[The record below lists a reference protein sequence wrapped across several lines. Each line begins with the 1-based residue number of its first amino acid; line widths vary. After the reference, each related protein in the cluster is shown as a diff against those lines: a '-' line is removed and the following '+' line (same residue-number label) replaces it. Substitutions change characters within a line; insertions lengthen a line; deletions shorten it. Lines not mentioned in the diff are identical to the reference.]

1 MIPALRSGPAAGTE
15 TVVNLAQLL
24 QQLKADERFTRNVT
38 RWEVLPPTGARE
50 EDYPDTLDRRLVDV
64 MRGRGID
71 RLYCHQAESIRLAA
85 QKRSFVVPTP
95 TASGKTLC
103 YNLPVLDTMLRN
115 PHARALYLFPT
126 KALSQDQM
134 HEVHGVIEDLGAD
147 IGVYTFDGDTPET
160 ARRAI
165 RSSGHIVVTNPDM
178 LHQGILPHHTLWVKL
193 FENLE
198 YVVIDEIHQYRGVFG
213 SHVANVLRRLRR
225 IAGFYGANPRFICC
239 SATIANPRELAERL
253 TGVEMAEV
261 AENGAPRGEKH
272 FIFYNPPVVNREL
285 GIRQSVVKTARRIAE
300 RFMGSGAQLI
310 VFARSRMRVELLLT
324 YLEKAGHRV
333 GLQSGEVRGYRG
345 GYLPNERRAIEK
357 GLRDGTVSTVV
368 STNAL
373 ELGIDIGRLDACVMA
388 GYAGTVASTW
398 QQAGRAGRRQNLSA
412 VVLVASSS
420 PGDQYIINNPDF
432 FFGRSPEHATLD
444 PDNLVILMSHLK
456 CAAFELPFDEDELYG
471 GRRVTEILDY
481 LVECGVLHRGEGR
494 YHWMAD
500 TYPAEDVSL
509 RSAAPDN
516 VVIIDRSI
524 PGGRVIGEMDL
535 FSAQEM
541 LHDDALYLHGAQQY
555 HVDKLDWD
563 RREAHVQPVTVEY
576 YTDAQRKSELKTLTA
591 DQDRPLGFGRAAV
604 GEVGLVSKVTVY
616 KKIKL
621 GTHEN
626 VGAGR
631 VHLPEMEMHTTSF
644 WWELPDNLAGPGDPD
659 APLQAAMAA
668 DGLDLGDAL
677 KGLAHLLGR
686 VAPVFIMAD
695 PGDLHATAMVRS
707 PFTDRPTLYLYDS
720 CPGGVGF
727 ARRIF
732 DQFEEIAE
740 AARSHLRGCP
750 CPSGCPACTGPA
762 LESGGTSRDGVAW
775 LLDRLAA
782 AGPDLAAERAEGRA

>member
-1 MIPALRSGPAAGTE
+1 L
-15 TVVNLAQLL
+15 NLAQLL
-24 QQLKADERFTRNVT
+24 DRLKADERFLRNVN
-38 RWEVLPPTGARE
+38 RWEVIPPEDGRYA
-50 EDYPDTLDRRLVDV
+50 DYPASLEPRLVDV
-64 MRGRGID
+64 LKNRGVD
-71 RLYCHQAESIRLAA
+71 RLYSHQAEAVELARA
-85 QKRSFVVPTP
+85 GRSFVVPTP

-103 YNLPVLDTMLRN
+103 YNLPVLDTILRD
-115 PHARALYLFPT
+115 PSARALYLFPT

-134 HEVHGVIEDLGAD
+134 HEVHGIVTDLGAD
-147 IGVYTFDGDTPET
+147 IKTFTFDGDTPET

-193 FENLE
+193 FENLK
-198 YVVIDEIHQYRGVFG
+198 YVVVDEVHNYRGVFG
-213 SHVANVLRRLRR
+213 SHVGNVIRRLRR
-225 IAGFYGANPRFICC
+225 VARFYGSDPQFICC
-239 SATIANPRELAERL
+239 SATIANPKELAERL
-253 TGVEMAEV
+253 TGLDVECIDR
-261 AENGAPRGEKH
+261 NGAPRGEKH

-285 GIRQSVVKTARRIAE
+285 GIRQSVIKTTRAIAE
-300 RFMGSGAQLI
+300 RFMSSGAQLI

-324 YLEKAGHRV
+324 YLEKAGRKV
-333 GLQSGEVRGYRG
+333 GIKSGEVRGYRG
-345 GYLPNERRAIEK
+345 GYLPGERRAIEQ
-357 GLRDGTVSTVV
+357 GLRDGSVTTVV

-373 ELGIDIGRLDACVMA
+373 ELGIDIGRLDVCIMA

-420 PGDQYIINNPDF
+420 PADQYIINNPDY
-432 FFGRSPEHATLD
+432 FFGRSPEHASLD

-456 CAAFELPFDEDELYG
+456 CAAFELPFLESEDFG
-471 GRRVTEILDY
+471 GRDVSGILDY
-481 LVECGVLHRGEGR
+481 LAEMKVLHHGEDR
-494 YHWMAD
+494 YHWMSD
-500 TYPAEDVSL
+500 TYPAVDVSL

-541 LHDDALYLHGAQQY
+541 LHDQAVYIHGAQQY

-563 RREAHVQPVTVEY
+563 RREAHVKPVTVEY
-576 YTDAQRKSELKTLTA
+576 YTDAQRKSELKTLTSET
-591 DQDRPLGFGRAAV
+591 DRKFSFGRLAL
-604 GEVGLVSKVTVY
+604 GDVGLVSKVTVF

-644 WWELPDNLAGPGDPD
+644 WWELPADLVSDMATAGF
-659 APLQAAMAA
+659 
-668 DGLDLGDAL
+668 DLGDAL
-677 KGLAHLLGR
+677 KGLAHLFGR

-695 PGDLHATAMVRS
+695 PADLHATAMVRS
-707 PFTDRPTLYLYDS
+707 PFTGQPTLYLYDAF
-720 CPGGVGF
+720 PGGVGY

-732 DQFEEIAE
+732 EQFEEICL
-740 AARSHLRGCP
+740 AAKRHLTQCPCEKGCP
-750 CPSGCPACTGPA
+750 SCVGPA
-762 LESGGTSRDGVAW
+762 VESGTTASEGAAW
-775 LLDRLAA
+775 LLGLTGQA
-782 AGPDLAAERAEGRA
+782 AGEA

>member
-1 MIPALRSGPAAGTE
+1 L
-15 TVVNLAQLL
+15 NLAQLL
-24 QQLKADERFTRNVT
+24 DQLKVDDRFARHVT
-38 RWEVLPPTGARE
+38 RWEVVPPVGGEYAE
-50 EDYPDTLDRRLVDV
+50 YPESLNPQLVDV
-64 MRGRGID
+64 LRRRGIE
-71 RLYCHQAESIRLAA
+71 RLFCHQAEAVELAA
-85 QKRSFVVPTP
+85 RGRSFVVPTP

-103 YNLPVLDTMLRN
+103 YNLPVLDTILTDS
-115 PHARALYLFPT
+115 HARALYLFPT

-134 HEVHGVIEDLGAD
+134 HEVHGIVTDLGAD
-147 IGVYTFDGDTPET
+147 IKTFTFDGDTPET

-193 FENLE
+193 FENLK
-198 YVVIDEIHQYRGVFG
+198 YVVVDEVHQYRGVFG
-213 SHVANVLRRLRR
+213 SHVANVLRRLQRVAR
-225 IAGFYGANPRFICC
+225 FYGSDPQFICC
-239 SATIANPRELAERL
+239 SATIANPAELARRL
-253 TGVEMAEV
+253 TGREV
-261 AENGAPRGEKH
+261 AEISKNGAPRGIKH
-272 FIFYNPPVVNREL
+272 FIFYNPPVVNQEL
-285 GIRQSVVKTARRIAE
+285 GIRQSVVKTTRRIAE
-300 RFMGSGAQLI
+300 RFMGCGAQLI

-324 YLEKAGHRV
+324 YLEKAGRQV
-333 GLQSGEVRGYRG
+333 GIKSGEVRGYRG
-345 GYLPNERRAIEK
+345 GYLPGERRTIES
-357 GLRDGTVSTVV
+357 GLRDGKVTTVV

-373 ELGIDIGRLDACVMA
+373 ELGIDIGRLDVCIMA

-420 PGDQYIINNPDF
+420 PADQYIINNPDY

-456 CAAFELPFDEDELYG
+456 CAAFELPFNVDEPYG
-471 GRRVTEILDY
+471 EQGISEILDY
-481 LVECGVLHRGEGR
+481 LVDQKVLHRSEDR

-516 VVIIDRSI
+516 VVIIDQSV

-541 LHDDALYLHGAQQY
+541 LHDEALYIHGAQQY
-555 HVDKLDWD
+555 HVDNLDWE
-563 RREAHVQPVTVEY
+563 RREAHVQPIQVEY

-591 DQDRPLGFGRAAV
+591 ETERPFDFGGLAT
-604 GEVGLVSKVTVY
+604 GEIGLVSKVTVF

-644 WWELPDNLAGPGDPD
+644 WWELPEDL
-659 APLQAAMAA
+659 AA
-668 DGLDLGDAL
+668 DMSGEELDLGDAL

-686 VAPVFIMAD
+686 VAPVFVMAD
-695 PGDLHATAMVRS
+695 PGDLHATGMVRS

-720 CPGGVGF
+720 FPGGVGF
-727 ARRIF
+727 SQRIYEQFDEICESARR
-732 DQFEEIAE
+732 
-740 AARSHLRGCP
+740 HLELCPCEKGCP
-750 CPSGCPACTGPA
+750 SCVGASV
-762 LESGGTSRDGVAW
+762 ESGDTARRGASW
-775 LLDRLAA
+775 LLGQVAQ
-782 AGPDLAAERAEGRA
+782 GG

>member
-1 MIPALRSGPAAGTE
+1 M
-15 TVVNLAQLL
+15 NLAQLL
-24 QQLKADERFTRNVT
+24 DQLKVDDRFARHVT
-38 RWEVLPPTGARE
+38 RWEVVPPVGGEYAE
-50 EDYPDTLDRRLVDV
+50 YPESLNPQLVDV
-64 MRGRGID
+64 LRRRGIE
-71 RLYCHQAESIRLAA
+71 RLFCHQAEAVELAA
-85 QKRSFVVPTP
+85 RGRSFVVPTP

-103 YNLPVLDTMLRN
+103 YNLPVLDTILTDS
-115 PHARALYLFPT
+115 HARALYLFPT

-134 HEVHGVIEDLGAD
+134 HEVHGIVTDLGAD
-147 IGVYTFDGDTPET
+147 IKTFTFDGDTPET

-193 FENLE
+193 FENLK
-198 YVVIDEIHQYRGVFG
+198 YVVVDEVHQYRGVFG
-213 SHVANVLRRLRR
+213 SHVANVLRRLQRVAR
-225 IAGFYGANPRFICC
+225 FYGSDPQFICC
-239 SATIANPRELAERL
+239 SATIANPAELARRL
-253 TGVEMAEV
+253 TGREV
-261 AENGAPRGEKH
+261 AEISKNGAPRGIKH
-272 FIFYNPPVVNREL
+272 FIFYNPPVVNQEL
-285 GIRQSVVKTARRIAE
+285 GIRQSVVKTTRRIAE
-300 RFMGSGAQLI
+300 RFMGCGAQLI

-324 YLEKAGHRV
+324 YLEKAGRQV
-333 GLQSGEVRGYRG
+333 GIKSGEVRGYRG
-345 GYLPNERRAIEK
+345 GYLPGERRTIES
-357 GLRDGTVSTVV
+357 GLRDGKVTTVV

-373 ELGIDIGRLDACVMA
+373 ELGIDIGRLDVCIMA

-420 PGDQYIINNPDF
+420 PADQYIINNPDY

-456 CAAFELPFDEDELYG
+456 CAAFELPFNVDEPYG
-471 GRRVTEILDY
+471 EQGISEILDY
-481 LVECGVLHRGEGR
+481 LVDQKVLHRSEDR

-516 VVIIDRSI
+516 VVIIDQSV

-541 LHDDALYLHGAQQY
+541 LHDEALYIHGAQQY
-555 HVDKLDWD
+555 HVDNLDWE
-563 RREAHVQPVTVEY
+563 RREAHVQPIQVEY

-591 DQDRPLGFGRAAV
+591 ETERPFDFGGLAT
-604 GEVGLVSKVTVY
+604 GEIGLVSKVTVF

-644 WWELPDNLAGPGDPD
+644 WWELPEDL
-659 APLQAAMAA
+659 AA
-668 DGLDLGDAL
+668 DMSGEELDLGDAL

-686 VAPVFIMAD
+686 VAPVFVMAD
-695 PGDLHATAMVRS
+695 PGDLHATGMVRS

-720 CPGGVGF
+720 FPGGVGF
-727 ARRIF
+727 SQRIYEQFDEICESARR
-732 DQFEEIAE
+732 
-740 AARSHLRGCP
+740 HLELCPCEKGCP
-750 CPSGCPACTGPA
+750 SCVGASV
-762 LESGGTSRDGVAW
+762 ESGDTARRGASW
-775 LLDRLAA
+775 LLGQVAQ
-782 AGPDLAAERAEGRA
+782 GG

>member
-1 MIPALRSGPAAGTE
+1 M
-15 TVVNLAQLL
+15 NLAQLL
-24 QQLKADERFTRNVT
+24 ARLKTDERFLRNVS
-38 RWEVLPPTGARE
+38 RWEILPPTGASYA
-50 EDYPDTLDRRLVDV
+50 DFPASLDPRLVDV
-64 MRGRGID
+64 LAERGVD
-71 RLYCHQAESIRLAA
+71 RLYSHQADAVALAG
-85 QKRSFVVPTP
+85 QGRSFVVPTP

-103 YNLPVLDTMLRN
+103 YNLPVLDSILRDDRS
-115 PHARALYLFPT
+115 RALYLFPT

-134 HEVHGVIEDLGAD
+134 HEVHGLVTGLGVD
-147 IGVYTFDGDTPET
+147 IKTYTFDGDTPET

-193 FENLE
+193 FENLK
-198 YVVIDEIHQYRGVFG
+198 YVVIDEIHNYRGVFG
-213 SHVANVLRRLRR
+213 SHVGNVIRRLRR
-225 IAGFYGANPRFICC
+225 VAQFYGSDPQFICC
-239 SATIANPRELAERL
+239 SATIANPVELATRL
-253 TGVEMAEV
+253 TGLDVDLV
-261 AENGAPRGEKH
+261 DRNGAPRGEKH

-285 GIRQSVVKTARRIAE
+285 GIRASVIKTTRAIAE
-300 RFMGSGAQLI
+300 RFMSSGAQLI

-324 YLEKAGHRV
+324 YLEKAGRQV
-333 GLQSGEVRGYRG
+333 GIKSGEVRGYRG
-345 GYLPNERRAIEK
+345 GYLPGERRAIEK
-357 GLRDGTVSTVV
+357 GLRDGTVTTVV

-373 ELGIDIGRLDACVMA
+373 ELGIDIGRLDVCIMA

-420 PGDQYIINNPDF
+420 PADQYIINNPDY
-432 FFGRSPEHATLD
+432 FFGRSPEHASLD

-456 CAAFELPFDEDELYG
+456 CAAFELPFLVEEKFG
-471 GRRVTEILDY
+471 ETRVTEILDY
-481 LVECGVLHRGEGR
+481 LVEMKVLHQSGDR
-494 YHWMAD
+494 YHWMSD

-516 VVIIDRSI
+516 VVIIDQSL

-535 FSAQEM
+535 FSSQEM
-541 LHDDALYLHGAQQY
+541 LHDEAIYIHGAQQY

-563 RREAHVQPVTVEY
+563 RREAHVQPVTVEF

-591 DQDRPLGFGRAAV
+591 ETDRDYSYGRLALGD
-604 GEVGLVSKVTVY
+604 VGLVSKVTVF

-644 WWELPDNLAGPGDPD
+644 WWELPTELASDMAD
-659 APLQAAMAA
+659 A
-668 DGLDLGDAL
+668 GLDLGDAL
-677 KGLAHLLGR
+677 KGVAQLLGR

-695 PGDLHATAMVRS
+695 PADLHATAMVRS
-707 PFTDRPTLYLYDS
+707 PFTGQPTVYLYDAF
-720 CPGGVGF
+720 PGGVGY

-732 DQFEEIAE
+732 EQFEEICL
-740 AARSHLRGCP
+740 AARRHLQQCPCEKGCP
-750 CPSGCPACTGPA
+750 SCVGPA
-762 LESGGTSRDGVAW
+762 VESGSTARKGAAW
-775 LLDRLAA
+775 LLGRTGQA
-782 AGPDLAAERAEGRA
+782 AGRA

>member
-1 MIPALRSGPAAGTE
+1 
-15 TVVNLAQLL
+15 VNLEQLL
-24 QQLKADERFTRNVT
+24 QQLRNDDRFLRHVT
-38 RWEVLPPTGARE
+38 RWEVIPPTAGNHAPFPE
-50 EDYPDTLDRRLVDV
+50 RLNPRLLEVLS
-64 MRGRGID
+64 RRGID
-71 RLYCHQAESIRLAA
+71 QLYSHQARSVDLALA
-85 QKRSFVVPTP
+85 GRSFVVPTP

-103 YNLPVLDTMLRN
+103 YNLPVLHRILDD

-134 HEVHGVIEDLGAD
+134 HEVHSLVTDLGED
-147 IGVYTFDGDTPET
+147 IKTFTFDGDTPET

-193 FENLE
+193 FENLK
-198 YVVIDEIHQYRGVFG
+198 YVVVDEVHQYRGVFG

-225 IAGFYGANPRFICC
+225 VANFYGADPQFICC

-253 TGVEMAEV
+253 TGLEMDEV
-261 AENGAPRGEKH
+261 ADNGAPRGEKH
-272 FIFYNPPVVNREL
+272 FVFYNPPVVNAEL
-285 GIRQSVVKTARRIAE
+285 GIRQSVVKTTRRIAE
-300 RFMGSGAQLI
+300 RFMGSGAQMI

-324 YLEKAGHRV
+324 YLEKTGRRV
-333 GLQSGEVRGYRG
+333 GIKSGEVRGYRG
-345 GYLPNERRAIEK
+345 GYLPGERRAIER
-357 GLRDGTVSTVV
+357 GLREGSVSTVV

-373 ELGIDIGRLDACVMA
+373 ELGIDIGRLDVCIMA

-420 PGDQYIINNPDF
+420 PADQYIINNPDYF
-432 FFGRSPEHATLD
+432 LGRSPEHATLD
-444 PDNLVILMSHLK
+444 ADNLVILMSHLK
-456 CAAFELPFDEDELYG
+456 CAAFELPFLADEQFG
-471 GRRVTEILDY
+471 GQRVDEILDY
-481 LVECGVLHRGEGR
+481 LTEQGVLHRGEDR

-516 VVIIDRSI
+516 VVIIDRSR
-524 PGGRVIGEMDL
+524 PGGTVIGEMDL

-541 LHDDALYLHGAQQY
+541 LHDEAVYIHGAQQY

-563 RREAHVQPVTVEY
+563 RREAHVQPVKVDY

-591 DQDRPLGFGRAAV
+591 EIDRPLRHGQLAV
-604 GEVGLVSKVTVY
+604 GEVGLVSKVTVF

-644 WWELPDNLAGPGDPD
+644 WWEMPDMLV
-659 APLQAAMAA
+659 QEMANA
-668 DGLDLGDAL
+668 GLDLGDAL
-677 KGLAHLLGR
+677 KGMAQLLGR

-695 PGDLHATAMVRS
+695 PSDLHATAMVRS
-707 PFTDRPTLYLYDS
+707 PFTDRPTLYLYDAF
-720 CPGGVGF
+720 PGGVGF

-732 DQFEEIAE
+732 DQFEEICAS
-740 AARSHLRGCP
+740 ARAHLQRCPCEKGCP
-750 CPSGCPACTGPA
+750 SCVGPGS
-762 LESGGTSRDGVAW
+762 ESGSTAREGTAW
-775 LLDRLAA
+775 LLSRVQPAV
-782 AGPDLAAERAEGRA
+782 DLAAGG

>member
-1 MIPALRSGPAAGTE
+1 M
-15 TVVNLAQLL
+15 NLVQLL
-24 QQLKADERFTRNVT
+24 QQLKADDRFMRNVT
-38 RWEVLPPTGARE
+38 RWEVIPPEHGTYADFPE
-50 EDYPDTLDRRLVDV
+50 QLNPRLVNV
-64 MRGRGID
+64 LRQRGID
-71 RLYCHQAESIRLAA
+71 QLYSHQAQAVALAR
-85 QKRSFVVPTP
+85 QGRSFVVPTP

-103 YNLPVLDTMLRN
+103 YNLPVLDTILAN
-115 PHARALYLFPT
+115 KQARALYLFPT

-134 HEVHGVIEDLGAD
+134 HEVHSLVTELGED
-147 IGVYTFDGDTPET
+147 IKTFTFDGDTPET

-193 FENLE
+193 FENLK
-198 YVVIDEIHQYRGVFG
+198 YVVVDEVHQYRGVFG
-213 SHVANVLRRLRR
+213 SHVANVLRRLQRVAR
-225 IAGFYGANPRFICC
+225 FYGADPQFICC
-239 SATIANPRELAERL
+239 SATIANPRELACRL
-253 TGVEMAEV
+253 TGLDMAEV

-272 FIFYNPPVVNREL
+272 FIFYNPPVVNPEL
-285 GIRQSVVKTARRIAE
+285 GIRQSVVKTTRRIAE
-300 RFMGSGAQLI
+300 RFMNSGAQMI

-324 YLEKAGHRV
+324 YLEKSGRRV
-333 GLQSGEVRGYRG
+333 GIKSGEVRGYRG
-345 GYLPNERRAIEK
+345 GYLPGERRAIEQ
-357 GLRDGTVSTVV
+357 GLREGKVTTVV

-373 ELGIDIGRLDACVMA
+373 ELGIDIGRLDVCIMA

-420 PGDQYIINNPDF
+420 PADQYIINNPDYF
-432 FFGRSPEHATLD
+432 LGRSPEHATLD

-456 CAAFELPFDEDELYG
+456 CAAFELPFLAEEKYG
-471 GRRVTEILDY
+471 DQGVTEILDY
-481 LVECGVLHRGEGR
+481 LAEQGVLHRGDDR

-541 LHDDALYLHGAQQY
+541 LHDDAVYIHGAQQY

-563 RREAHVQPVTVEY
+563 RREAHVQPVRVDY

-591 DQDRPLGFGRAAV
+591 ELGRPLRNGQLVV

-644 WWELPDNLAGPGDPD
+644 WWEMPEMLV
-659 APLQAAMAA
+659 QEMANA
-668 DGLDLGDAL
+668 GLDLGDAL

-707 PFTDRPTLYLYDS
+707 PFTGRPTLYLYDS
-720 CPGGVGF
+720 FPGGVGF

-732 DQFEEIAE
+732 DQFEEICE
-740 AARSHLRGCP
+740 SARRHLGICPCRKGCP
-750 CPSGCPACTGPA
+750 SCTGPGT
-762 LESGGTSRDGVAW
+762 ESGSTARDGAAW
-775 LLDRLAA
+775 LLSRVQPALEDPTEKAADEA
-782 AGPDLAAERAEGRA
+782 AGS

>member
-1 MIPALRSGPAAGTE
+1 VELAAAG
-15 TVVNLAQLL
+15 
-24 QQLKADERFTRNVT
+24 
-38 RWEVLPPTGARE
+38 
-50 EDYPDTLDRRLVDV
+50 
-64 MRGRGID
+64 
-71 RLYCHQAESIRLAA
+71 
-85 QKRSFVVPTP
+85 RSFVVPTP

-103 YNLPVLDTMLRN
+103 YNLPVLDTMLRE
-115 PHARALYLFPT
+115 PQARALYLFPT

-134 HEVHGVIEDLGAD
+134 HEVHDLVTATGAD
-147 IGVYTFDGDTPET
+147 IKTFTFDGDTPET

-193 FENLE
+193 FENLR
-198 YVVIDEIHQYRGVFG
+198 YVVVDEVHQYRGVFG

-225 IAGFYGANPRFICC
+225 VAAFYGADPQFICC
-239 SATIANPRELAERL
+239 SATIANPRELAGRL
-253 TGVEMAEV
+253 TGLDVDEI

-272 FIFYNPPVVNREL
+272 FIFYNPPVVNAEL
-285 GIRQSVVKTARRIAE
+285 GIRQSVVKTTRRIAE
-300 RFMGSGAQLI
+300 SFMGAGVQMI

-324 YLEKAGHRV
+324 YLEKAGRRV
-333 GLQSGEVRGYRG
+333 GIRSGEVRGYRG
-345 GYLPNERRAIEK
+345 GYLPGERRAIEA
-357 GLRDGTVSTVV
+357 GLRDGSVTAVV

-373 ELGIDIGRLDACVMA
+373 ELGIDIGRLDVCIMA

-420 PGDQYIINNPDF
+420 PADQYIVNNPDF

-456 CAAFELPFDEDELYG
+456 CAAFELPFQAEERYG
-471 GRRVTEILDY
+471 DARVAEILDY
-481 LVECGVLHRGEGR
+481 LAEMGVLHRSEDR

-516 VVIIDRSI
+516 VVIIDRSV

-541 LHDDALYLHGAQQY
+541 LHDEALYIHGAQQY
-555 HVDKLDWD
+555 HVDRLDWE
-563 RREAHVQPVTVEY
+563 RREAHVQPVKVDY

-591 DQDRPLGFGRAAV
+591 ELDKPWGHGRLAV

-644 WWELPDNLAGPGDPD
+644 WWEVPDD
-659 APLQAAMAA
+659 AVADLQGR
-668 DGLDLGDAL
+668 GLDLGDAL

-686 VAPVFIMAD
+686 VAPVFVMAD
-695 PGDLHATAMVRS
+695 PSDLHATAMVRS
-707 PFTDRPTLYLYDS
+707 PFTERPTLYLYDAF
-720 CPGGVGF
+720 PGGVGF
-727 ARRIF
+727 ARRIYDEF
-732 DQFEEIAE
+732 ADICDS
-740 AARSHLRGCP
+740 ARRHLGQCP
-750 CPSGCPACTGPA
+750 CGNGCPACVGA
-762 LESGGTSRDGVAW
+762 SVESGGTARNGAAV
-775 LLDRLAA
+775 LLAA
-782 AGPDLAAERAEGRA
+782 AAAAGAEG